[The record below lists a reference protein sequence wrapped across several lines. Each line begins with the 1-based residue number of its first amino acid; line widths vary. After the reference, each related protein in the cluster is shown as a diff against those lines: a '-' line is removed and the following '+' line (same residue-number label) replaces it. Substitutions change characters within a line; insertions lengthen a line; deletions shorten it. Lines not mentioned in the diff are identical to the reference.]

1 MTYSAKD
8 HWGVALAEDINAN
21 NYPAQGLIR
30 LIKGDYPNLTPIPR
44 NVDVLDIGC
53 GDARNTK
60 FLADEGNRATGIEIA
75 AETVISLQEKYP
87 RLVFLQGTSDR
98 LPVKSDAFDV
108 VIAWNSI
115 YYMGLTDGDIQ
126 IHFEECKRALKKSDS
141 SRLVLSIPMPT
152 SFIYEESILI
162 RESAGVQ
169 YRSITKDPYN
179 VRIGETLA
187 MFPNLESLIASLHTS
202 GFANLETG
210 EEMGNWFGRQYD
222 WWIIS
227 ARLSD
232 LS

>member
-8 HWGVALAEDINAN
+8 HWGVALAEDINGN

-30 LIKGDYPNLTPIPR
+30 IIKGDYPNLSPIPR
-44 NVDVLDIGC
+44 NADMLDIGC

-87 RLVFLQGTSDR
+87 RLAFLQGTSDR
-98 LPVKSDAFDV
+98 LPIESDTFDV

-115 YYMGLTDGDIQ
+115 YYMGSTDGDIG
-126 IHFEECKRALKKSDS
+126 IHFEECKRVLRKSNS
-141 SRLVLSIPMPT
+141 SRLILSIPMPT
-152 SFIYEESILI
+152 SFIYEESVLI
-162 RESAGVQ
+162 RENAGVQ
-169 YRSITKDPYN
+169 YRTITKDPYN

-187 MFPNLESLIASLHTS
+187 MFPNLESLIASLHAS
-202 GFANLETG
+202 NFANLEIG

-227 ARLSD
+227 AQLSD
-232 LS
+232 FS